1 MRIITC
7 LFLILALALSFGIW
21 KISLNANLVNSRVEM
36 AEKEITLIEQESRGL
51 DNYKDEQGI
60 ALEKLYPEVYSEIK
74 DICSYYRAESEVK
87 IIGAK
92 DLANT
97 ESFFK
102 DSQYKG
108 LRCVDI
114 LAQIDLKSQIDT
126 YLITMLSKLTKLR
139 PIELLGLSLEK
150 DKLNLTLRLY
160 GT

>member
-7 LFLILALALSFGIW
+7 LFLILALALSFRIW
-21 KISLNANLVNSRVEM
+21 RISLNANLVNSRVEL
-36 AEKEITLIEQESRGL
+36 AEKEITRIEQELRGL

-60 ALEKLYPEVYSEIK
+60 ALEKLYPELYSEIK
-74 DICSYYRAESEVK
+74 EVCSYYRVESEVK

-108 LRCVDI
+108 VRCVDI

-126 YLITMLSKLTKLR
+126 YLITILSKLTKLR
-139 PIELLGLSLEK
+139 PIELLELSLEK